1 MMSEGI
7 FVLLCCVVTAV
18 CGYGKDT
25 LVVFG
30 AGYEDNGVNM
40 PDDNVGLHKYSTG
53 NNWPDYVAEKLKMK
67 LQNYA
72 VAGALTGIDNYYF
85 KGWSGNQWQVDEYM
99 KNNGRTVKSNVLVG
113 FMTGGINEM
122 FYGNYTEAFLNGIV
136 TNTVNQIRQLLRA
149 GATVVFVLN
158 IPDYTMAPGAKKD
171 NTAEANLNARNGI
184 INHNKKMAIALNNLP
199 QSNEFRNNRNIKIV
213 QIDFHTLW
221 SNSINSKEFKDTFGF
236 HCINRDEIE
245 YPADIYYQS
254 TTTTNKDMM
263 KYAFYDAYHPATA
276 VHYDVANNIVAQLG
290 AVGITAC
297 GKK

>member
-7 FVLLCCVVTAV
+7 FVLLCCVATVV
-18 CGYGKDT
+18 CGNGKDT

-30 AGYEDNGVNM
+30 AGYEDNGVSM

-53 NNWPDYVAEKLKMK
+53 NNWPDYVAEKLNMK

-85 KGWSGNQWQVDEYM
+85 KGWSGNQWQVDEYLR
-99 KNNGRTVKSNVLVG
+99 NNRQTVKSGALVG

-122 FYGNYTEAFLNGIV
+122 FYGIYTEAFLNGMV
-136 TNTVNQIRQLLRA
+136 ANTTKQIKQLINA

-171 NTAEANLNARNGI
+171 NTEAANILARDAI
-184 INHNKKMAIALNNLP
+184 INHNKKMVNALNGL
-199 QSNEFRNNRNIKIV
+199 STEYRYNRNIRIV

-221 SNSINSKEFKDTFGF
+221 RDSINSKEFKNTFGF
-236 HCINRDEIE
+236 HCINRDDIE
-245 YPADIYYQS
+245 YPADIYYES
-254 TTTTNKDMM
+254 TTTTNRDMM
-263 KYAFYDAYHPATA
+263 KYAFYDGYHPATA
-276 VHYDVANNIVAQLG
+276 VHYDVANNIVAKLG